1 MPQSLR
7 LRSLYIMITNPD
19 VTVAFV
25 AVWFSSVVHLT
36 MEMTRCIVID
46 AISPKSLFVVLVD
59 VQEET
64 DESEVTVEEVT

>member
-1 MPQSLR
+1 
-7 LRSLYIMITNPD
+7 
-19 VTVAFV
+19 
-25 AVWFSSVVHLT
+25 